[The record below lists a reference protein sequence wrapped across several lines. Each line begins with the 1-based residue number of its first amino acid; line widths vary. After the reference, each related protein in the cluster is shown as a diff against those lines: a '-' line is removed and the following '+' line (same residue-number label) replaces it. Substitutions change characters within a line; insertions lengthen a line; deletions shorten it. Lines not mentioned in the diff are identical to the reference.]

1 MHTPPSR
8 TPPPRPLAVSVL
20 TTLAALAPLA
30 AARAQER
37 DPPRLIPQ
45 LLGAQFTLIAQHL
58 APFTAAYSG
67 PNSLPAAGDNEAT
80 HTYGVYLGSQI
91 TARLQAYFDV
101 EMARGAGIGNAVG
114 LNGITDGDVIR
125 QGSVDL
131 GQGPYVARA
140 FLRYTLRFTSSSDTV
155 GRGMDQL
162 PGAVP
167 TGHLELAVGKLA
179 ASDVF
184 DLNRYANTTRGQFC
198 NWGLFN
204 NTAWD
209 YAADT
214 RGYTWG
220 VAVNWSH
227 PRWSLAVGSFLMPSF
242 ANGNIFD
249 RDYPRARGDNMQLTL
264 QPDARGTVIRLLAYA
279 NHARMGDYAEALAR
293 AQASGQTP
301 NIVADD
307 RPGRA
312 KYGVGANIERP
323 LGDSGETGVFVRAGW
338 NDGHA
343 EDFAFTEADR
353 HLSAGLQLAGTRWGR
368 AHDRLGI
375 AAVRHGLSAEHR
387 AYLAAGGKGFLLGDG
402 RLDYGGETIFET
414 YYGMQLNPHATV
426 SPDVQFI
433 VHPGCN
439 RARGPATVLTLRLNL
454 HS

>member
-1 MHTPPSR
+1 MQT
-8 TPPPRPLAVSVL
+8 RPLGTSLPRRLAASLL

-30 AARAQER
+30 AACAQDR
-37 DPPRLIPQ
+37 DPPRLVPQ

-67 PNSLPAAGDNEAT
+67 PNSLPTGGDNAAT
-80 HTYGVYLGSQI
+80 HTYGVYFGSRI
-91 TARLQAYFDV
+91 SGRLQAYLDV
-101 EMARGAGIGNAVG
+101 EMARGGGIGNAVG

-131 GQGPYVARA
+131 GQGPYVARV
-140 FLRYTLRFTSSSDTV
+140 FLRYTLPFTATSDTV
-155 GRGMDQL
+155 ARGMDQL

-167 TGHLELAVGKLA
+167 TGRLELNIGKLA

-220 VAVNWSH
+220 VILNWLH
-227 PRWSLAVGSFLMPSF
+227 PRWSLALGSFLMPSF

-249 RDYPRARGDNMQLTL
+249 RDYPRARGDNVQLTL
-264 QPDARGTVIRLLAYA
+264 QPDTRGTVIRLLGYM
-279 NHARMGDYAEALAR
+279 NHARMGDYAEALTR

-301 NIVADD
+301 DIVADD
-307 RPGRA
+307 RPGRV
-312 KYGVGANIERP
+312 KYGVGLSVERP
-323 LGDSGETGVFVRAGW
+323 LADSGETGMFVRAGW

-375 AAVRHGLSAEHR
+375 AGVRHGLSAAHR

-402 RLDYGGETIFET
+402 RLDYAGEMIVET

-439 RARGPATVLTLRLNL
+439 RARGPATVLTFRLNL
-454 HS
+454 HY